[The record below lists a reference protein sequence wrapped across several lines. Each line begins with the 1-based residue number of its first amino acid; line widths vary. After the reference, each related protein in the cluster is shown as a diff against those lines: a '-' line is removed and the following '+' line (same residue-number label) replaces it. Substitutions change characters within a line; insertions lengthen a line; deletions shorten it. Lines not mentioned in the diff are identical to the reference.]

1 MSLQEAFAANHQL
14 PTIPDLFSYIMHG
27 DPFSIGNT
35 KYKRVTLD
43 EGGLVLCEQND
54 DGPLHPSDL
63 SAEAFLLAIHTKNLK
78 TDRECHVNG
87 ELGKVLSG
95 SCFAISDEED
105 APLFKVSRL
114 SDSLKL
120 QKICFS
126 EDGTETVSGDPVGIT
141 ANELLEAIV
150 GTNLKFSAPWACF
163 TKDKQ
168 PSSPE
173 GCKLKI

>member
-1 MSLQEAFAANHQL
+1 MSLQEAFAENHQSL
-14 PTIPDLFSYIMHG
+14 KIPDLFSYIMHG
-27 DPFSIGNT
+27 DPFSIGDKN
-35 KYKRVTLD
+35 YQR
-43 EGGLVLCEQND
+43 EASVLCEQND

-78 TDRECHVNG
+78 TDREYHVNG
-87 ELGKVLSG
+87 KLGKVLSG

-150 GTNLKFSAPWACF
+150 GTNLKFCLPWTCP
-163 TKDKQ
+163 TRSLQ
-168 PSSPE
+168 PIS
-173 GCKLKI
+173 

>member
-1 MSLQEAFAANHQL
+1 MNLQEAFAENHQS
-14 PTIPDLFSYIMHG
+14 PQIPDLFSYIMHG
-27 DPFSIGNT
+27 DPFSIES
-35 KYKRVTLD
+35 KRYQKRSSA
-43 EGGLVLCEQND
+43 LCEQQG
-54 DGPLHPSDL
+54 DGSFHPSDL

-114 SDSLKL
+114 SNSLKL
-120 QKICFS
+120 QQICFS
-126 EDGTETVSGDPVGIT
+126 EDGTETVSGDPVRIT

-150 GTNLKFSAPWACF
+150 GTNLKFCVPWTCP
-163 TKDKQ
+163 TRSPQ
-168 PSSPE
+168 PIS
-173 GCKLKI
+173 